1 MRKVGIYVQVPFCQT
16 KCTYCNFHTGVVAS
30 SRFAPYVEAVRREI
44 REHRQLL
51 TAAGVDWPGPG
62 GRSDAAPLQTERES
76 LGEVG
81 KRRASEG
88 QPYTKGTLAA
98 PTQTKSEERREDFAV
113 DTVYIGGGTP
123 SLLDP
128 AHLQNILDAIR
139 EAFGD
144 GACKDKFGRRKS
156 GGEPPHSKTTA
167 FPTESRQAPSETN
180 GVEFE
185 EVTLEADPETVEARK
200 AAEWVL
206 AGINRV
212 SFGLQSFSDKELV
225 AAGRMH
231 RRADIYRAVPI
242 LREAG
247 IRNISFDL
255 IAGLPYQTK
264 ESWRQSLDELAA
276 LTPEHVSVYLLE
288 IDEGSRLGKELLQGG
303 GKYSAGAVPSEDE
316 MAEFYETAQGVLGA
330 AGYHHY
336 EISNWAKPGFESR
349 HNLKYWRR
357 EPYLGFGAGAHSFSG
372 TARWA
377 NAHDAAAYVAAVQ
390 GGRLPVEQHEA
401 LTAESALEEE
411 LFLGLRQLDGIDIA
425 RIEREYGVTLTARFD
440 PLASAGLVERHGS
453 MVRLAPERL
462 SVSNEVF
469 VELMR

>member
-1 MRKVGIYVQVPFCQT
+1 MKKLGIYVQVPFCQT

-30 SRFAPYVEAVRREI
+30 SRFAPYVEAVCREI
-44 REHRQLL
+44 REHRELL
-51 TAAGVDWPGPG
+51 RAAGVG
-62 GRSDAAPLQTERES
+62 ERP
-76 LGEVG
+76 
-81 KRRASEG
+81 ASEG
-88 QPYTKGTLAA
+88 GPYTEGVFAA
-98 PTQTKSEERREDFAV
+98 

-128 AHLQNILDAIR
+128 THLQDILDAIR
-139 EAFGD
+139 STFVAEL
-144 GACKDKFGRRKS
+144 
-156 GGEPPHSKTTA
+156 
-167 FPTESRQAPSETN
+167 
-180 GVEFE
+180 V
-185 EVTLEADPETVEARK
+185 EVTLEADPETIEAEK
-200 AAEWVL
+200 AAAWVR

-212 SFGLQSFSDKELV
+212 SFGLQSFVDKELI

-242 LREAG
+242 LHAAG

-255 IAGLPYQTK
+255 IAGLPHQTK
-264 ESWRQSLDELAA
+264 ESWRQSLDELAG
-276 LTPEHVSVYLLE
+276 LGPEHVSVYLLE

-316 MAEFYETAQGVLGA
+316 MADYYEMAQEALGA

-336 EISNWAKPGFESR
+336 EISNWAKPGFASK

-357 EPYLGFGAGAHSFSG
+357 EPYLGFGAGAHSLSG
-372 TARWA
+372 EERWA
-377 NAHDAAAYVAAVQ
+377 NAHDAASYVTAVQ
-390 GGRLPVEQHEA
+390 GGRLPVEQHET

-411 LFLGLRQLDGIDIA
+411 LFLGLRQLDGIDLVQ
-425 RIEREYGVTLTARFD
+425 IEREYGISLAGKFD
-440 PLASAGLVERHGS
+440 PLAFAGLVKRDGS
-453 MVRLAPERL
+453 RVRLAPERL

>member
-1 MRKVGIYVQVPFCQT
+1 MMRKLGIYVQVPFCQT

-30 SRFAPYVEAVRREI
+30 SRFAPYVEAVCREI
-44 REHRQLL
+44 RGHRQLL
-51 TAAGVDWPGPG
+51 TATGVG
-62 GRSDAAPLQTERES
+62 
-76 LGEVG
+76 
-81 KRRASEG
+81 
-88 QPYTKGTLAA
+88 LAKHFLE
-98 PTQTKSEERREDFAV
+98 QEHSQEWLCHQDVV

-139 EAFGD
+139 GTFGERPTSPRSAGRAPGGPY
-144 GACKDKFGRRKS
+144 GAR
-156 GGEPPHSKTTA
+156 
-167 FPTESRQAPSETN
+167 
-180 GVEFE
+180 FE
-185 EVTLEADPETVEARK
+185 EVTLEADPETVEVGK
-200 AAEWVL
+200 AAAWVQ

-212 SFGLQSFSDKELV
+212 SFGLQSFADKELI

-231 RRADIYRAVPI
+231 RRGDIYRAVPI

-255 IAGLPYQTK
+255 IAGLPHQTR
-264 ESWRQSLDELAA
+264 ESWRQSLNELAMFA
-276 LTPEHVSVYLLE
+276 PEHVSVYLLE

-303 GKYSAGAVPSEDE
+303 GRYSAGAVPSEDE
-316 MAEFYETAQGVLGA
+316 MAEFYEMAQEALGT

-372 TARWA
+372 TERWA
-377 NAHDAAAYVAAVQ
+377 NAHDAAGYVNEVQ
-390 GGRLPVEQHEA
+390 GGRVPVEQHET

-411 LFLGLRQLDGIDIA
+411 LFLGLRQLDGIDVA
-425 RIEREYGVTLTARFD
+425 RIEKEYGVALMGRFD
-440 PLASAGLVERHGS
+440 PLASAGLVERDRD
-453 MVRLAPERL
+453 MVRLAPGKL

-469 VELMR
+469 VELLR

>member
-1 MRKVGIYVQVPFCQT
+1 MGKLGIYVQVPFCQT
-16 KCTYCNFHTGVVAS
+16 KCTYCNFHTGVVSAA
-30 SRFAPYVEAVRREI
+30 RFAPYAEAVCSEI
-44 REHRQLL
+44 RGHRELL
-51 TAAGVDWPGPG
+51 KAAGVDWLRRS
-62 GRSDAAPLQTERES
+62 GRSSLAPMQGMSERA
-76 LGEVG
+76 GEVG
-81 KRRASEG
+81 KRPASEG
-88 QPYTKGTLAA
+88 GPYTEKGI
-98 PTQTKSEERREDFAV
+98 SV
-113 DTVYIGGGTP
+113 DTVYFGGGTP

-128 AHLQNILDAIR
+128 AHLQGILEAIR
-139 EAFGD
+139 ESFA
-144 GACKDKFGRRKS
+144 
-156 GGEPPHSKTTA
+156 
-167 FPTESRQAPSETN
+167 TELA
-180 GVEFE
+180 
-185 EVTLEADPETVEARK
+185 EVTLEADPETIEAGK
-200 AAEWVL
+200 AAAWVR

-242 LREAG
+242 LRQAG
-247 IRNISFDL
+247 IRNSSFDL
-255 IAGLPYQTK
+255 IAGLPHQTK
-264 ESWRQSLDELAA
+264 ESWRQSLDELGMLA
-276 LTPEHVSVYLLE
+276 PEHVSVYLLE

-316 MAEFYETAQGVLGA
+316 MADYYEKAQEILRA

-372 TARWA
+372 TERWA
-377 NAHDAAAYVAAVQ
+377 NAHDAADYVAAVQ
-390 GGRLPVEQHEA
+390 GGRLPVEQQER

-411 LFLGLRQLDGIDIA
+411 LFLGLRQLDGIDVG
-425 RIEREYGVTLTARFD
+425 RIERDYGVTLTGRFD
-440 PLASAGLVERHGS
+440 PLALAGLVERDGTV
-453 MVRLAPERL
+453 VRLAPEKL